1 MATLET
7 GTATARLRAARD
19 FLLTHREDYATAYR
33 DYRPPDLDEFNW
45 ALDWFDAIA
54 AGERGGS
61 PALWIVEPDGSEARR
76 TFAELAARSNQVANW
91 LREHGV
97 ARGDRVIVMLGNQVE
112 LWETILAAMKL
123 GAVIIPATP
132 LLGPSDLV
140 DRVERGDARHVIVPS
155 AHTEKFVDVPGSYTR
170 IAVGEPV
177 DGWLGYSDADGAD
190 TGFAADGVTRA
201 SD

>member
-1 MATLET
+1 MSLLD
-7 GTATARLRAARD
+7 TATSQLREARD
-19 FLLTHREDYATAYR
+19 FLLEHREDYATAYR
-33 DYRPPDLDEFNW
+33 DYRPPELDEFNW

-91 LREHGV
+91 LRERCV

-123 GAVIIPATP
+123 GAVRTLASKGMGVAMMPR
-132 LLGPSDLV
+132 S
-140 DRVERGDARHVIVPS
+140 
-155 AHTEKFVDVPGSYTR
+155 
-170 IAVGEPV
+170 VGEEPGPPIELRPIGPEPLTWPV
-177 DGWLGYSDADGAD
+177 ALVWRVARRQTPAGKAFLKVAIEYAER
-190 TGFAADGVTRA
+190 TERTTLRAA
-201 SD
+201 